1 MSSSPIGFFD
11 SGIGGI
17 SLWMTTKELL
27 PNENTIYLSD
37 SKNCPYGNKPIEYLN
52 KICIKNT
59 EFLISKGCK
68 IIVVA
73 CNTATTNSISVLRK
87 NFDVPFIG
95 IEPAIKP
102 AVLNSVSGKIG
113 ILATKGTLSSSL
125 FSQTSSNHLD
135 KVDLI
140 KKDGD
145 GLVELIERGIFEGTD
160 LTNLLIKYLKPMI
173 DFGVD
178 QIVLGC
184 THYPFIKP
192 LIKKLVKDVNVID
205 CNEAVAFQLK
215 NILEINKLNNYG
227 KLNSSNHIFFNSSR
241 DNRTINKVLENKYEI
256 FNFDS

>member
-17 SLWMTTKELL
+17 SLWIRVKELL
-27 PNENTIYLSD
+27 PNENTIYFSD

-52 KICIKNT
+52 EICIKNT

-73 CNTATTNSISVLRK
+73 CNTATTNSISILRK

-113 ILATKGTLSSSL
+113 ILATKGTLSSTL

-145 GLVELIERGIFEGTD
+145 GLVELIEKGIFEGND
-160 LTNLLIKYLKPMI
+160 LTSLLIKYLKPMI

-215 NILEINKLNNYG
+215 NILEINKLNNSG
-227 KLNSSNHIFFNSSR
+227 KLNNSNHIFFNSSR
-241 DNRTINKVLENKYEI
+241 DNTTINKVLENKYEI
-256 FNFDS
+256 FNFDK

>member
-17 SLWMTTKELL
+17 SLWIRVKELL
-27 PNENTIYLSD
+27 PNENTIYFSD
-37 SKNCPYGNKPIEYLN
+37 SKNCPYGSKPIEYLN
-52 KICIKNT
+52 EICIKNT

-73 CNTATTNSISVLRK
+73 CNTATTNSISLLRK

-113 ILATKGTLSSSL
+113 ILATKGTLSSTL

-145 GLVELIERGIFEGTD
+145 GLVELIEKGIFEGND

-192 LIKKLVKDVNVID
+192 LIKKIVKDINVID

-215 NILEINKLNNYG
+215 NILEINKLNNSG
-227 KLNSSNHIFFNSSR
+227 KLNNSNHIFFNSSR
-241 DNRTINKVLENKYEI
+241 DNTTINKVLENKYEI
-256 FNFDS
+256 FNFDK